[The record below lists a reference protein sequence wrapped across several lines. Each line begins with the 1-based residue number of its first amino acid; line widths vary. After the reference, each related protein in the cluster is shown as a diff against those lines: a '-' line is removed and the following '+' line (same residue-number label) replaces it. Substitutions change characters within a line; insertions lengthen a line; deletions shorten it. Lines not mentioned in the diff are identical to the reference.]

1 MHNLNKLGGNF
12 HKRKLTNEEM
22 YRLFINNRK
31 VAVESLDEM
40 FLVSRIRNELEWWVE
55 TPTHIPLLLYGIGGN
70 GKTTVAKLLSQMF
83 CNPDD
88 ILYRD
93 FSLETKNR
101 EEREIVEK
109 FILCSD
115 GVLHFGDES
124 EPISDIENF
133 IILDEFHNIG
143 KTANSIKGN
152 ADMFKGI
159 LCPDFLE
166 QTKSRV
172 VVCANTTSNNPLSK
186 ILSQPIMSRCNEL
199 CFNLGADEYD
209 EWVSL
214 VKSKY
219 PDADER
225 VIRNSQSDFRS
236 LKIYLSK
243 LEYRSSK

>member
-1 MHNLNKLGGNF
+1 MHNFNAFGGNSRN
-12 HKRKLTNEEM
+12 KKLTDEEM
-22 YRLFINNRK
+22 YRLCINNRK

-70 GKTTVAKLLSQMF
+70 GKTTVAKLLSQLF
-83 CNPDD
+83 CSPDD

-101 EEREIVEK
+101 EEREVVER
-109 FILCSD
+109 FILCST

-143 KTANSIKGN
+143 KTATSIRSGT
-152 ADMFKGI
+152 DMFKGI

-172 VVCANTTSNNPLSK
+172 VVCANTTSDNPRSK

-243 LEYRSSK
+243 LEYGRSK